1 MNNPAIKSYRKL
13 ICAIVLVCMTLLAAT
28 LSATTGLLN
37 KRAHIDNLIPSQLT
51 GVEYLGQEGVVRQQT
66 KYDCGIACLQMV
78 LERKG
83 GIKVIAEK
91 LRAEAG
97 MLSNG
102 TSLWGLKQAAEA
114 NGLKASTWQLS
125 ISDLSQIPL
134 PAIAFVGG
142 NHFVVIEQVE
152 QDGHL
157 IILDPGYGRLRYEA
171 STFEPLWRGEILVL
185 DREQGKWS
193 RPLQVN

>member
-1 MNNPAIKSYRKL
+1 
-13 ICAIVLVCMTLLAAT
+13 MTLLAAT
-28 LSATTGLLN
+28 LSATTGFLN
-37 KRAHIDNLIPSQLT
+37 KRAHINNVISSQLM
-51 GVEYLGQEGVVRQQT
+51 GVEYLGQEGVVRQQM

-78 LERKG
+78 LEHK

-171 STFEPLWRGEILVL
+171 STFEHLWRGEVLIL